1 MNNTRKNTKRM
12 KTTEEAFRRWLWAH
26 SKRQGTTPKARQ
38 AQRRAFRANTPLTA
52 AQNAYM
58 ATANSHSSS
67 C

>member
-1 MNNTRKNTKRM
+1 MNNARRKKPM

-26 SKRQGTTPKARQ
+26 SKRHGTTPKARQ